1 MEPPDTGKMPGG
13 AQALKGCNKDLAEIQ
28 ASEKVH
34 FSEFSAAFTATWRTN
49 PMPMKPSF
57 SSAWAIE
64 GIGK

>member
-1 MEPPDTGKMPGG
+1 MPGG

-57 SSAWAIE
+57 SSAWR
-64 GIGK
+64 